1 MFWYSYHDSSF
12 VFLLPAI
19 ILALYAE
26 FKVNYNINKYSKI
39 ANKRGFKG
47 VDIARQLLI
56 LAGVNDVEVKIAGG
70 KLTDNYN
77 PGNKTLNLS
86 HDVYARDSL
95 AAIGIAA
102 HETGHAIQHQ
112 DEYFPLVL
120 RNSIVPLVNFSSHLS
135 VPLIFIGL
143 VFSGGSNFILNLGII
158 LFAIVVIFQLITLP
172 VELNASKRAIKL
184 LTQNNFLDE
193 SEIPA
198 VKKVLSAAALTYVA
212 AAVSAIANLIRYIV
226 IAKNRR
232 D

>member
-12 VFLLPAI
+12 IFLLPAI

-26 FKVNYNINKYSKI
+26 FKVNHSINKYSKI
-39 ANKRGFKG
+39 SNKKGFKG
-47 VDIARQLLI
+47 ADVARQLLMF
-56 LAGVNDVEVKIAGG
+56 AGVNDVEVKITGG

-86 HDVYARDSL
+86 HDVYTRDSL

-120 RNSIVPLVNFSSHLS
+120 RSSIVPLVNFSSHLS

-143 VFSGGSNFILNLGII
+143 IFSGGGNFILNLGII
-158 LFAIVVIFQLITLP
+158 LFAIVVIFQLVTLP
-172 VELNASKRAIKL
+172 VEFNASKRAIKL

-193 SEIPA
+193 SEIAA

-212 AAVSAIANLIRYIV
+212 AAVSAIANLIRYIM